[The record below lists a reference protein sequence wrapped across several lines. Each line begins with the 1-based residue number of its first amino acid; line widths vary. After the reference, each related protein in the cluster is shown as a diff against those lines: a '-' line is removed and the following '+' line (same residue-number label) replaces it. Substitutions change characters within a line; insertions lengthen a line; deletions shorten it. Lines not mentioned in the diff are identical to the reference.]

1 MNNTTLRLWIVVAL
15 VAAAYGVS
23 FLVKAGAAPPEVQL
37 PDWTFSEL
45 PTSLPPPEVSSPQGT
60 TWRGEDTEMDPK
72 LTAAI
77 GADSV
82 VDRVYRDE
90 KGNAISMHTA
100 IFANPAEGA
109 LHSPINCYRG
119 AGWEKVAETSEE
131 EIPVDDERNVPVNIT
146 TWERTTLER
155 GRGRERVVVL
165 YWYQIGEHVLFG
177 RWDLGKVRWAM
188 RGQPVWPATVK
199 VLLQTSAEGDLYDAK
214 TRILDLA
221 EQIGRWIDKR
231 SHQMSVG
238 EKPET

>member
-45 PTSLPPPEVSSPQGT
+45 PTSLPPTEISSPQGT
-60 TWRGEDTEMDPK
+60 TWRGENAEMDPK

-119 AGWEKVAETSEE
+119 AGWEEVTETSEE
-131 EIPVDDERNVPVNIT
+131 IQVNVERSIPVSVT
-146 TWERTTLER
+146 TWE
-155 GRGRERVVVL
+155 RGRERVMVL

-177 RWDLGKVRWAM
+177 RSDLLNVRWAM

-221 EQIGRWIDKR
+221 EQIGRWINQP
-231 SHQMSVG
+231 SHQMHVG

>member
-60 TWRGEDTEMDPK
+60 TWRGENAEMDPK

-90 KGNAISMHTA
+90 KGNTVSMHTA

-119 AGWEKVAETSEE
+119 AGWEELTEE
-131 EIPVDDERNVPVNIT
+131 ASTEIPVNAERSIPVNIT
-146 TWERTTLER
+146 TWER
-155 GRGRERVVVL
+155 GRERVMVL

-177 RWDLGKVRWAM
+177 RFDLGKVRWAM